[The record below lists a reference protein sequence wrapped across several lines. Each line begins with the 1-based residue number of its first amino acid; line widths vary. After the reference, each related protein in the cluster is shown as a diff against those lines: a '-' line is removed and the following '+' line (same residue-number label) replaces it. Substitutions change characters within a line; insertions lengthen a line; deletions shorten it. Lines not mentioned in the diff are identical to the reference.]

1 MKSGV
6 NYSIRIKRS
15 AAKEL
20 ARIPRKDRIRVV
32 RSIDRLSEQPLA
44 GNALKGELRG
54 LRRIRV
60 GQYRVV
66 YEVLDDALV
75 ILVVRV
81 AHRGKAY
88 RPGFE

>member
-1 MKSGV
+1 MS
-6 NYSIRIKRS
+6 YSIRIKRS

-20 ARIPRKDRIRVV
+20 ARIPRADRV
-32 RSIDRLSEQPLA
+32 RIVRAIDGLRDQPLT
-44 GNALKGELRG
+44 GTALKGELRG

-66 YEVLDDALV
+66 YEVLHGELV

-81 AHRGKAY
+81 RSRGDAY
-88 RPGFE
+88 RAR

>member
-6 NYSIRIKRS
+6 SYSIRIKRT

-20 ARIPRKDRIRVV
+20 ARIPGNDRV
-32 RSIDRLSEQPLA
+32 RIVRAIDRLSEQPLA
-44 GNALKGELRG
+44 GSALKGELRG

-75 ILVVRV
+75 ILAVP
-81 AHRGKAY
+81 ATGTGATMHCT
-88 RPGFE
+88 F

>member
-1 MKSGV
+1 MS
-6 NYSIRIKRS
+6 YSIRIKRS

-20 ARIPRKDRIRVV
+20 KRVPRHDHVRIVNA
-32 RSIDRLSEQPLA
+32 IDRLTEQPLS
-44 GNALKGELRG
+44 GSALKGELRG

-66 YEVLDDALV
+66 YEVLDDQLV

-81 AHRGKAY
+81 AHRREAY
-88 RPGFE
+88 RRR